1 MSVLIVYLPTTPPG
15 LATEYRYA
23 PSRDGQTLLTYGGA
37 TASTLPP
44 TGVGHDVVAVV
55 PVRAL
60 SWHQVELPKGT
71 LNAGAGRLRA
81 VLEGLLEDRLLD
93 EPQNLHFALA
103 PQAAAGK
110 PVWVAVCDKAWL
122 KACLGPLEAAGRP
135 VSRIVPEFAPLLS
148 DDDSSPH
155 STTLYALGVPGEA
168 WLVQARTS
176 GVTLLPLS
184 PVVATR
190 FMAQAEPLSTSKSNS
205 AESATAAAAAAAAAA
220 ALNTAFTPPNTVLA
234 EPAVMEEASHLF
246 QGLVRLQQAPERW
259 VQTLQ
264 SPWDLAQFDLAN
276 SGSQRLLKRFRDFGL
291 ELLHGPRW
299 RAVRW
304 ALPVLAV
311 VNLIGL
317 NAWAWKEKSALTQ
330 RRADV
335 QAVLTQTFPQV
346 KVVVDAPIQ
355 MAREVALLRQN
366 AGATARQDLENLLTA
381 VGSGLSPTENFTL
394 TQLDYSEGELR
405 LKGVGAN
412 EAKMQDLKTRLEPQ
426 GYALRMDGES
436 LLVKIAAPTE
446 VRP

>member
-23 PSRDGQTLLTYGGA
+23 QSRDGQTLLTYGGA

-71 LNAGAGRLRA
+71 LNAGAARLRA

-93 EPQNLHFALA
+93 DPQNLHFALA

-184 PVVATR
+184 PVVAAR
-190 FMAQAEPLSTSKSNS
+190 FMAQAEPLATSKGNS
-205 AESATAAAAAAAAAA
+205 AESATTAA
-220 ALNTAFTPPNTVLA
+220 ALNTAFTPPDTVLA
-234 EPAVMEEASHLF
+234 EPAVMEEASRLF

-276 SGSQRLLKRFRDFGL
+276 SGGQRFIKRFSDFGL
-291 ELLHGPRW
+291 ALLHGPRW
-299 RAVRW
+299 RAARW

-381 VGSGLSPTENFTL
+381 VGSGVSPTENFTL
-394 TQLDYSEGELR
+394 TQLDYSDGELR
-405 LKGVGAN
+405 LKGAGAN

-436 LLVKIAAPTE
+436 LLVKITPPPQSPTE